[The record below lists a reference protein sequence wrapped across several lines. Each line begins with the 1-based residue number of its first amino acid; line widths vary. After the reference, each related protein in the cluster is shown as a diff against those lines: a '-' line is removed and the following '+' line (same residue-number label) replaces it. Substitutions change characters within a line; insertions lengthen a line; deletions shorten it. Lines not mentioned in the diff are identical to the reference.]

1 MIYDLKKMKEK
12 IGESQRFRSKDFPGI
27 KALICVCMYNEPG
40 AAIQLTLEG
49 IYENLRELHREGIS
63 SHDVA
68 VVLIQD
74 GILKLVK
81 NRDTRKYENGKDS
94 MIHFYRQLD

>member
-1 MIYDLKKMKEK
+1 MIYYLKKMKEK
-12 IGESQRFRSKDFPGI
+12 IGENERFRLQDFPGI
-27 KALICVCMYNEPG
+27 KALICVCMYNEPA

-49 IYENLRELHREGIS
+49 IYENLEGLHEEGIS

-81 NRDTRKYENGKDS
+81 NRDTREYEKG
-94 MIHFYRQLD
+94 

>member
-1 MIYDLKKMKEK
+1 MIYYLKKMKEK
-12 IGESQRFRSKDFPGI
+12 IGANERFRSKDFPGI
-27 KALICVCMYNEPG
+27 KALICVCMYNEPA

-49 IYENLRELHREGIS
+49 IYENLEELHEEGIS

-81 NRDTRKYENGKDS
+81 NRDTREYEKG
-94 MIHFYRQLD
+94 